1 MNIDNIISAV
11 VSKIT
16 GAGLSLAGVYPE
28 DIANNIG
35 QNLPSF
41 VIRIGDEDN
50 FDTGKTGCYF
60 SNIDLTIYIYDN
72 SEYNKA
78 ISMIRLQETIIDL
91 FLSDLSLNGTV
102 HCLEPVGAVRGDFT
116 SDTVDYYNEGY
127 YQGISVGSVSFT
139 LNICRS

>member
-16 GAGLSLAGVYPE
+16 NAGLSLGGVYPE

-41 VIRIGDEDN
+41 VIKIGDEDN
-50 FDTGKTGCYF
+50 FDTNKTGCYF
-60 SNIDLTIYIYDN
+60 SDIDLTIYIYDN

-78 ISMIRLQETIIDL
+78 VKMIKLQESIIDL
-91 FLSDLSLNGTV
+91 FLADQSLGGTV
-102 HCLEPVGAVRGDFT
+102 HCLEPKGAVRGDFT
-116 SDTVDYYNEGY
+116 SDTVDYYSEGY
-127 YQGISVGSVSFT
+127 YQGLSVGSVSFI